1 MKFLLED
8 VLAQALASVTA
19 DSTVGVPDPLPLEA
33 TRDPRHGDL
42 ATSAALALAKPLR
55 RSPRS
60 VAEAIVAALPAN
72 VFIEKVEIAGPGFIN
87 FFLTPA
93 AFQQIVRDIRREGAR
108 WGHAAA
114 HSRGSILL
122 EFVSANPTGPLHVGH
137 GRGAAY
143 GDALAR
149 ILDAAGWRVHREY
162 YINDAGR
169 QTEILAISVWL
180 RYLES
185 FGEPVPFP
193 EAGYPGDYVRVCA
206 EHLRATCGERLRRP
220 LAPLCADLPAD
231 AAAGGD
237 RERFVDALIERMRA
251 LLGAED
257 YAELRQRAI
266 ADQLADI
273 RATLDALGVHFDR
286 WSSEAE
292 VVASGAVERALAALQ
307 AQQHSFRQDGAL
319 WLRSSAL
326 GDEKDRVLIKADG
339 QATYFANDLAYHLDK
354 LERGYE
360 TLLDV
365 WGADHH
371 GYVARMRA
379 AIAALTGRAQSLEVQ
394 LMQFVTLASGRMGKR
409 SGNFVTLRELVTEA
423 GRDATRFIYLT
434 RSHDQHLEFD
444 VELARSASNDNPVYY
459 VQYAHAR
466 LCSLFRQAG
475 ARSLGV
481 PEADAD
487 IDLSGLTEAAER
499 ALIGVLA
506 RFPEVIEQ
514 AAQTRSPHLMTFYL
528 RDVADAFHR
537 NYNLVPYL
545 VDDDALRHARLGLAQ
560 ATRQVIASGLD
571 LLGVHAPEA
580 M

>member
-1 MKFLLED
+1 MKSLLQE
-8 VLAQALASVTA
+8 VLAHALAAVTA
-19 DSTVGVPDPLPLEA
+19 DSGVDVPDPLPLEA

-42 ATSAALALAKPLR
+42 ATNAALTLAKPLR
-55 RSPRS
+55 RNPRA

-72 VFIEKVEIAGPGFIN
+72 ALIEKVEIAGPGFIN

-93 AFQQIVRDIRREGAR
+93 AFQQIVRDILRAGAQ
-108 WGHAAA
+108 WGRAAA
-114 HSRGSILL
+114 ASRGSILL

-149 ILDAAGWRVHREY
+149 LLDAAGWRVHREY

-185 FGEPVPFP
+185 FGDAVPFP
-193 EAGYPGDYVRVCA
+193 EAGYPGEYVRETA
-206 EHLRATCGERLRRP
+206 MALRAALGERLRRP
-220 LAPLCADLPAD
+220 LAAIVQELPPD
-231 AAAGGD
+231 ASEGGD
-237 RERFVDALIERMRA
+237 RERFVDVLIERMRA
-251 LLGAED
+251 LLGAAD
-257 YAELRQRAI
+257 YAELRRGALGV
-266 ADQLADI
+266 QLADI
-273 RATLDALGVHFDR
+273 RRTLDALGVHFDQ
-286 WSSEAE
+286 WSSEAS
-292 VVASGAVERALAALQ
+292 VVASGAVQRALDALATQ
-307 AQQHSFRQDGAL
+307 GHSYREEGAL

-360 TLLDV
+360 ILLDV

-379 AIAALTGRAQSLEVQ
+379 AIAALTGRAQALEVQ

-409 SGNFVTLRELVTEA
+409 SGNFVTLKELINEA

-466 LCSLFRQAG
+466 LCSLFRQAATRG
-475 ARSLGV
+475 LSV
-481 PEADAD
+481 PEPGGEM
-487 IDLSGLTEAAER
+487 DLSGLTEVHER
-499 ALIGVLA
+499 ALIAVLA
-506 RFPEVIEQ
+506 RFAEVIEQ
-514 AAQTRSPHLMTFYL
+514 AAQSRAPHLMTFYL

-537 NYNLVPYL
+537 DYNHLPFL
-545 VDDDALRHARLGLAQ
+545 VDEPALRHARLALAQ
-560 ATRQVIASGLD
+560 ATRQVIASGLS
-571 LLGVHAPEA
+571 LLGVDAPES